1 MSIELSNVSK
11 IYKKNHVLKNINLI
25 FEEDTIYGLLGRNG
39 AGKSTLLN
47 IINNRIFSDSG
58 ECRFQS
64 ETNLDSEKVQ
74 RYFFLTSE
82 NDLYPDQMKIKN
94 IFKWTEEFYGDFDF
108 ELANQ
113 LSAKFKLDTSKRFG
127 KLSTGYRSIAKLIV
141 ALCAPCRFI
150 FLDEPVLGLDATHR
164 DLFYKELI
172 ASYMER
178 PRTFV
183 ISTHLIEEI
192 ANLLEKIILIKNG
205 EIILNASTEE
215 ILSKASTISGE
226 KSAVEAFI
234 QPYQIIGADSLGN
247 HMSAY
252 TLDVLDRTQLP
263 EGITIEPMDLQ
274 KLFINLTKEESEL

>member
-11 IYKKNHVLKNINLI
+11 TYKKNQVLKNINLI
-25 FEEDTIYGLLGRNG
+25 FEENTIYGLLGRNG

-47 IINNRIFSDSG
+47 IINNRIFSDTG
-58 ECRFQS
+58 ECLFQN
-64 ETNLDSEKVQ
+64 ETNLDNEKIQ
-74 RYFFLTSE
+74 RHFFLTSE
-82 NDLYPDQMKIKN
+82 NDLYPEQMKIKN

-108 ELANQ
+108 GLANQ
-113 LSAKFKLDTSKRFG
+113 LAAKFKLDTTKKFG

-141 ALCAPCRFI
+141 ALCVPCRFI

-172 ASYMER
+172 AAYMDR

-215 ILSKASTISGE
+215 ILSRASTISGE
-226 KSAVEAFI
+226 KFAVETFI
-234 QPYQIIGADSLGN
+234 KPYQIIGTDSLGN
-247 HMSAY
+247 HMTAY
-252 TLDVLDRTQLP
+252 TLDVIDRTILP
-263 EGITIEPMDLQ
+263 EEIMIEPMDLQ